1 MVTAFDRYM
10 ARGPKPTRRRS
21 PRVEKHWGLLV
32 QMQKLIED
40 ANLSPNKAA
49 VMVAKDNW
57 RNVSKTEHACVQ
69 WLKDNQRK
77 FRGELRRP
85 STLLER
91 LKERNAWLNRE
102 NPNWREELHEQQLRE
117 IREARERR
125 LKWARDH
132 SKEAAERAEQRR
144 RAADKAARKVER
156 WHEWFREDPK
166 AALAELLDEIKRDEE
181 SFDD

>member
-1 MVTAFDRYM
+1 MATAFDRYM

-49 VMVAKDNW
+49 VVVAKDHW
-57 RNVSKTEHACVQ
+57 RSVSKTEDACVQ

-77 FRGELRRP
+77 FRGELRP
-85 STLLER
+85 STLRER
-91 LKERNAWLNRE
+91 LEERNAWLDRE
-102 NPNWREELHEQQLRE
+102 NPNWREELQEQQLRDL
-117 IREARERR
+117 REAREAA
-125 LKWARDH
+125 LKWDRDH
-132 SKEAAERAEQRR
+132 PKEAAERAEKQR
-144 RAADKAARKVER
+144 RAAEEAARKVER
-156 WHEWFREDPK
+156 WHEWFRDDPK
-166 AALAELLDEIKRDEE
+166 AALAQLLDEIKRDEE